1 MKILVYSDVHG
12 NKLALETLINTKDYQ
27 NADLRIFLGDAVNGW
42 CQSNDCVDMI
52 IKNGDIYLC
61 GNHEIY
67 DSFGIPDEELVY
79 FSNDYVEH
87 IVNSSKTLSKTN
99 REILKKLPKD
109 YKFEVNGIKFYF
121 THFPWESNLLVV
133 DNPDGQHSPTEK
145 TAKLFN
151 RKEDYIIFGH
161 NHKKSITKINNQMFV
176 CVGELCKQNYISYC
190 VIELYDQAKI
200 KFKQIPY
207 SVNCQVCGKSV
218 KVDQF
223 GQGKCEIC
231 GWEQNVGV
239 PADRVQYPNLISLNK
254 AKKLYK
260 EGKPFVSDFEDFI
273 AGLYMYSEML
283 FDYEN
288 LTYEVFFKKGDVI
301 VLASNNMQQEFK
313 SRKDFEDNA
322 NIDGKKIKD
331 IWNDIKNP
339 RYMQG

>member
-207 SVNCQVCGKSV
+207 SVNCQVCGEGV

-223 GQGKCEIC
+223 GQGKCQNC
-231 GWEQNVGV
+231 GWEQN
-239 PADRVQYPNLISLNK
+239 ADVSANVVQYPNLVSLVK
-254 AKKLYK
+254 AKKLYQEK
-260 EGKPFVSDFEDFI
+260 KPFIPDFEDFI
-273 AGLYMYSEML
+273 AALYMYSEME
-283 FDYEN
+283 FEYDN
-288 LTYEVFFKKGDVI
+288 KKYYVTRHDKDKIEFGSGDEYYYFNGKNDFI
-301 VLASNNMQQEFK
+301 NNAK
-313 SRKDFEDNA
+313 I
-322 NIDGKKIKD
+322 NIKKLKD
-331 IWNDIKNP
+331 IWSDVKNAD
-339 RYMQG
+339 YMS